1 MSSSLRIIAPE
12 SHVMREMY
20 LLKRGTQIP
29 PNMHINSTSAMVFR
43 NIDRPRKMSGR
54 D

>member
-12 SHVMREMY
+12 SHVVQEMY
-20 LLKRGTQIP
+20 LPKRGIQIP
-29 PNMHINSTSAMVFR
+29 PNMHVNSTSAMVFR
-43 NIDRPRKMSGR
+43 NVDQPRKMSGR